1 MISMNI
7 VSHNGN
13 VAHDDIIK
21 VLGCTNV
28 GENVAYNYTTL
39 CIKCMVVSVT

>member
-1 MISMNI
+1 MNI

-13 VAHDDIIK
+13 VARFDDIIK

-28 GENVAYNYTTL
+28 GENVAYNYTT
-39 CIKCMVVSVT
+39 